1 MSKRQISKKIL
12 ICFLV
17 FCSFFSFASENQHLQ
32 EQYTRQGDSLY
43 SYQLENGFQIYVLED
58 YENPIIQISYIA
70 KAGYSCQNIENSG
83 FPELANSLFFKNQNL
98 DESVLKSIGNLSSE
112 FKSDVSI
119 FKGNCALGNLEKVL
133 ALFAE
138 AAINPN
144 YSDEILKE
152 EFFALQGRVAE
163 NINNELAYINSSID
177 SVIFNSPWKQDT
189 VLYPGILGNL
199 TVPEIRNNVNNIYSQ
214 FYTPEKSC
222 IFITGAVKA
231 ENVYLLVKKYF
242 DSWQKSIFAP
252 ITENITLKNPENK
265 KYILVS
271 DNFSTDFN
279 QIIIQYPENG
289 LFSDIKTCGKLQ
301 LAALSLENSYDFK
314 TQVSN
319 EISGII
325 DESYIYSGYTE
336 NGTASRVI
344 IQGLME
350 NNSNS
355 PSQQVNNILEKIN
368 NGKVITNNVFLT
380 EKNKLLSQEI
390 SSRLDTKILYDGLVS
405 TWGYGGTEYFYS
417 YLEHV
422 KNLKLEDVQSVFN
435 VEPFIFLLINSKTYS
450 TFKNELIEDGY
461 ILLENTSIEYVKE
474 ESKELEESEEIDIK
488 SSFYQDNI
496 KTFNSY
502 KLQNSI
508 PVIEKTSNR
517 QESFT
522 LHLVINGG
530 ELFHGDN
537 PGLETITIKY
547 FADNIKNILNKSPLS
562 AAYSIDVETKI
573 YNSSITIT
581 CSKNDIE
588 ILFSAIKDAL
598 LNTDLIAAKADELI
612 FTENYNY
619 RLESSSTSF
628 QLYSSAMET
637 IFSGTNLEPL
647 FNTKD
652 NLLSSIVFTEIYKSY
667 IELLDANRY
676 TLICLGN
683 IPKNLQNILNN
694 TFSSLKNLN
703 LVKNERI
710 IPIVSNLTRTV
721 QIKRIF
727 STDIKAEDAGPR
739 PIKLIPTTVFTDPVD
754 FYFETPQKYS
764 NEYLNFLSL
773 LTEFE
778 KILNQN
784 WDKNVKISI
793 HDFNTDTDIVKV
805 QFLNVESKYQST
817 IKNLFLESLEE
828 FINHIEMNIDENI
841 ENYKNQFVM
850 EYYNF
855 DNTPLETAKLIEKG
869 FVEYKDYL
877 NYLKNYDFIINSTK
891 EDFIKALDY
900 FEDMSVLEVRP
911 SN

>member
-58 YENPIIQISYIA
+58 YENPIIQISYIS

-189 VLYPGILGNL
+189 VLYPGILENL

-222 IFITGAVKA
+222 IFITGAVKV

-252 ITENITLKNPENK
+252 ITENIILKNPENK

-588 ILFSAIKDAL
+588 ILFSAIKEAL

-828 FINHIEMNIDENI
+828 FINHIEINIDENI